1 VHRARAL
8 APFLRERAAQ
18 TEADRRRNLDA
29 IRNGAPTERALR
41 TRSTA
46 SWGYATRLLCKAV
59 DALTDVSGA
68 RGMRDQHPIQRAWR
82 DLHAIAAHV
91 ALNPDASGQARGR
104 FLLGLPRDPKATRPL
119 PRQFA

>member
-1 VHRARAL
+1 MSLGTLDAKRSADNSTLTYDEAVHRARAL

-46 SWGYATRLLCKAV
+46 SWGYATRLLCKPW
-59 DALTDVSGA
+59 
-68 RGMRDQHPIQRAWR
+68 MR
-82 DLHAIAAHV
+82 
-91 ALNPDASGQARGR
+91 
-104 FLLGLPRDPKATRPL
+104 
-119 PRQFA
+119 